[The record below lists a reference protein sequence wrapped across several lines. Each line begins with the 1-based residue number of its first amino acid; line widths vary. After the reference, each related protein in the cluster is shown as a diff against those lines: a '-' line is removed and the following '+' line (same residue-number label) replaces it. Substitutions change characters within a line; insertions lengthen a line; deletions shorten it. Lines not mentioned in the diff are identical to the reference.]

1 MSDAGERT
9 PERIWEVGFEGHER
23 AQLRRM
29 AAMTF
34 RQKLEW
40 LEEAHRL
47 VLKLEAAREKPERPP
62 GD

>member
-1 MSDAGERT
+1 MSKPDELSEERV
-9 PERIWEVGFEGHER
+9 WEVGFDGHEK
-23 AQLRRM
+23 AQMRRM

-47 VLKLEAAREKPERPP
+47 VLKLEAAREKPGRPS
-62 GD
+62 GS